1 MSHLQDMTDLNAHTE
16 KQLETIFMNKY
27 FLRKRLET
35 APLHWLKMVYYF
47 MLQGSVSMSSWK
59 VCE

>member
-35 APLHWLKMVYYF
+35 APLHWLSF
-47 MLQGSVSMSSWK
+47 K
-59 VCE
+59 V